1 MASQQ
6 TPPMAERAAQDNL
19 PEEMIAAGFQ
29 PYYQPYPGQQQT
41 IAPPPLETSKR
52 AEFVRLG
59 FFGGALLLGIIGLGL
74 SLSSLGG
81 SDISVAIAA
90 LPASALAT
98 IWGLA
103 EVITRAVRK
112 FKKGIHPGAHVGV
125 CLIIWMIASVTGGML
140 CTYVALYNGYY
151 DNDDCSY
158 TTSDGESNVSSY
170 DCAPLDPA
178 PKGKIVGSAVITCM
192 LFAINFGLFID
203 ACIQTHRR
211 NTAAKRPIMV
221 IAQPQNWPVASQ
233 GWQPMPQNGMSAES
247 VQMQPPAAAAKEP
260 VIREYYAPA

>member
-6 TPPMAERAAQDNL
+6 TPQMAQNNSL

-29 PYYQPYPGQQQT
+29 PYYQPYPGQQT

-52 AEFVRLG
+52 AEFTRLG
-59 FFGGALLLGIIGLGL
+59 FFGATLLLGIIGLGL

-90 LPASALAT
+90 LPASAIAT
-98 IWGLA
+98 IWSLA
-103 EVITRAVRK
+103 EIITRAVRK
-112 FKKGIHPGAHVGV
+112 FKTGIHPGAHVGV

-140 CTYVALYNGYY
+140 CTYVALYRGYDY
-151 DNDDCSY
+151 DDNCSF
-158 TTSDGESNVSSY
+158 TTTDGQGNVSSY
-170 DCAPLDPA
+170 DCAPRDPA
-178 PKGKIVGSAVITCM
+178 PKGKILGSAVITCM
-192 LFAINFGLFID
+192 LFALSFGLFID

-221 IAQPQNWPVASQ
+221 IAQPPS
-233 GWQPMPQNGMSAES
+233 WQPQNGA
-247 VQMQPPAAAAKEP
+247 VMQPPAAAKEP

>member
-6 TPPMAERAAQDNL
+6 TPQMAQNNSL
-19 PEEMIAAGFQ
+19 PQEMIEAGFQ

-41 IAPPPLETSKR
+41 IAPPPIETSKR
-52 AEFVRLG
+52 AEFTRLG
-59 FFGGALLLGIIGLGL
+59 FFATALLLGIIGLGL

-98 IWGLA
+98 IWSLA

-112 FKKGIHPGAHVGV
+112 FKTGIHPGAHVGV
-125 CLIIWMIASVTGGML
+125 CLIIWMIASVSGGML
-140 CTYVALYNGYY
+140 CTYVALYNGY
-151 DNDDCSY
+151 DD
-158 TTSDGESNVSSY
+158 DGCQFSSTDGQGNTITY
-170 DCAPLDPA
+170 NNCAPVDPA
-178 PKGKIVGSAVITCM
+178 PKGKIVGSAVITCL

-203 ACIQTHRR
+203 ACIRTHRR

-221 IAQPQNWPVASQ
+221 IAQPQNWPAASQ
-233 GWQPMPQNGMSAES
+233 GWQPMPQNGGASVES
-247 VQMQPPAAAAKEP
+247 VQMQAPAAAAKEP
-260 VIREYYAPA
+260 AVREYYAPA

>member
-6 TPPMAERAAQDNL
+6 TPPMADRAAQQNNL

-29 PYYQPYPGQQQT
+29 PYYQPYPGQQT
-41 IAPPPLETSKR
+41 IAPPPLQTSKR
-52 AEFVRLG
+52 AEFIRLG
-59 FFGGALLLGIIGLGL
+59 FFGAALLLGIIGLGL

-90 LPASALAT
+90 LPAAALAT
-98 IWGLA
+98 IWSLA

-112 FKKGIHPGAHVGV
+112 FKTGIHPGAHVGM

-140 CTYVALYNGYY
+140 CTYVALYNGY
-151 DNDDCSY
+151 DDDEDCSF
-158 TTSDGESNVSSY
+158 TTTDGEGNVSSY
-170 DCAPLDPA
+170 DCAPRDPA
-178 PKGKIVGSAVITCM
+178 PRGKIVGSAVITCM

-221 IAQPQNWPVASQ
+221 IAQPQNWPAA
-233 GWQPMPQNGMSAES
+233 P
-247 VQMQPPAAAAKEP
+247 VQMQAPAAAAKEP
-260 VIREYYAPA
+260 VIKEYYAPA